1 MKRIIFA
8 TILFISTGVSFAQ
21 EDTDF
26 MRLYE
31 VYSFIDRMYV
41 DEVPRKDISEA
52 AIVAML
58 EKLDPHSTY
67 IPAEEVEQANE
78 RINGS
83 FVGVGI
89 RFNILKDTLLVVNPI
104 PGGPSEKLGV
114 RAGDKIIKVDD
125 ELVAGVG
132 LKNSG
137 VRERLL
143 GEKGRSEEHTSE

>member
-58 EKLDPHSTY
+58 E
-67 IPAEEVEQANE
+67 IP
-78 RINGS
+78 S
-83 FVGVGI
+83 W
-89 RFNILKDTLLVVNPI
+89 L
-104 PGGPSEKLGV
+104 
-114 RAGDKIIKVDD
+114 
-125 ELVAGVG
+125 
-132 LKNSG
+132 
-137 VRERLL
+137 
-143 GEKGRSEEHTSE
+143 